1 MADTLDDLKR
11 NLQSLANS
19 ISSKLNERQGY
30 LDKADEIQKVYDRLA
45 RDKKTIKEYRNDIVY
60 FYKES
65 YNEFKGDNYKYTYK
79 PSIQDLRDSYDDVIS
94 NIDINLDALNNQILS
109 YKNKASGCLG
119 SLGYMQIHII
129 LLKHRFKIGLIKGDL
144 YGKD

>member
-30 LDKADEIQKVYDRLA
+30 LDKAEEIQKVYDSLA

-119 SLGYMQIHII
+119 SLGYMQIAYNSVKTQIQNWTN
-129 LLKHRFKIGLIKGDL
+129 
-144 YGKD
+144 

>member
-79 PSIQDLRDSYDDVIS
+79 PSIQDLRDSYDDAIS

-119 SLGYMQIHII
+119 SLGYMQIAYNSVKTQIQNWTN
-129 LLKHRFKIGLIKGDL
+129 
-144 YGKD
+144 

>member
-30 LDKADEIQKVYDRLA
+30 LDKADEIQKKVYDRLA

-60 FYKES
+60 FYKSLIMSLREI
-65 YNEFKGDNYKYTYK
+65 TI
-79 PSIQDLRDSYDDVIS
+79 SILISLRYRI
-94 NIDINLDALNNQILS
+94 
-109 YKNKASGCLG
+109 
-119 SLGYMQIHII
+119 
-129 LLKHRFKIGLIKGDL
+129 
-144 YGKD
+144 

>member
-45 RDKKTIKEYRNDIVY
+45 RDKKTI
-60 FYKES
+60 
-65 YNEFKGDNYKYTYK
+65 
-79 PSIQDLRDSYDDVIS
+79 
-94 NIDINLDALNNQILS
+94 
-109 YKNKASGCLG
+109 
-119 SLGYMQIHII
+119 
-129 LLKHRFKIGLIKGDL
+129 
-144 YGKD
+144 

>member
-11 NLQSLANS
+11 NLRSLANS

-60 FYKES
+60 FYRES

-119 SLGYMQIHII
+119 SLGYMQIAYNSVKTQIQNWTN
-129 LLKHRFKIGLIKGDL
+129 
-144 YGKD
+144 

>member
-119 SLGYMQIHII
+119 FLGYMQIAYNSVKTQIQNWTN
-129 LLKHRFKIGLIKGDL
+129 
-144 YGKD
+144 

>member
-94 NIDINLDALNNQILS
+94 NIDLYLDALNNQILS

-119 SLGYMQIHII
+119 SLGYMQIAYNSVKTQIQNWTN
-129 LLKHRFKIGLIKGDL
+129 
-144 YGKD
+144 

>member
-65 YNEFKGDNYKYTYK
+65 YTYK

-119 SLGYMQIHII
+119 SLGYMQIAYNSVKTQIQNWTN
-129 LLKHRFKIGLIKGDL
+129 
-144 YGKD
+144 

>member
-79 PSIQDLRDSYDDVIS
+79 PSIQDLRDSYDDVI
-94 NIDINLDALNNQILS
+94 QT
-109 YKNKASGCLG
+109 
-119 SLGYMQIHII
+119 
-129 LLKHRFKIGLIKGDL
+129 LI
-144 YGKD
+144 

>member
-94 NIDINLDALNNQILS
+94 NININLDALNNQILS

-119 SLGYMQIHII
+119 SLGYMQIAYNSVKTQIQNWTN
-129 LLKHRFKIGLIKGDL
+129 
-144 YGKD
+144 

>member
-79 PSIQDLRDSYDDVIS
+79 PSIQDSRDSYDDVIS

-119 SLGYMQIHII
+119 SLGYMQIAYNSVKTQIQNWTN
-129 LLKHRFKIGLIKGDL
+129 
-144 YGKD
+144 

>member
-65 YNEFKGDNYKYTYK
+65 YNEFKGD
-79 PSIQDLRDSYDDVIS
+79 QL
-94 NIDINLDALNNQILS
+94 
-109 YKNKASGCLG
+109 
-119 SLGYMQIHII
+119 
-129 LLKHRFKIGLIKGDL
+129 
-144 YGKD
+144 

>member
-11 NLQSLANS
+11 NLQILANS

-119 SLGYMQIHII
+119 SLGYMQIAYNSVKTQIQNWTN
-129 LLKHRFKIGLIKGDL
+129 
-144 YGKD
+144 

>member
-1 MADTLDDLKR
+1 M
-11 NLQSLANS
+11 ANS
-19 ISSKLNERQGY
+19 ISSKLNERQGD

-119 SLGYMQIHII
+119 SLGYMQIAYNSVKTQIQNWTN
-129 LLKHRFKIGLIKGDL
+129 
-144 YGKD
+144 

>member
-11 NLQSLANS
+11 NLRSLANS

-119 SLGYMQIHII
+119 SLGYMQIAYNSVKTQIQNWI
-129 LLKHRFKIGLIKGDL
+129 N
-144 YGKD
+144 

>member
-45 RDKKTIKEYRNDIVY
+45 RDKRQSKNIGMILFIFIR
-60 FYKES
+60 S
-65 YNEFKGDNYKYTYK
+65 PYNEFKGDNYKYTYK

-119 SLGYMQIHII
+119 SLGYMQIAYNSVKTQIQNWTN
-129 LLKHRFKIGLIKGDL
+129 
-144 YGKD
+144 

>member
-1 MADTLDDLKR
+1 MLLADTLDDLKR

-119 SLGYMQIHII
+119 SLGYMQIAYNSVKTQIQNWTN
-129 LLKHRFKIGLIKGDL
+129 
-144 YGKD
+144 

>member
-1 MADTLDDLKR
+1 MADTLDDLER

-45 RDKKTIKEYRNDIVY
+45 RDKKTIKEYQNDIVY

-119 SLGYMQIHII
+119 SLGYMQIAYNSVKTQIQNWTN
-129 LLKHRFKIGLIKGDL
+129 
-144 YGKD
+144 

>member
-119 SLGYMQIHII
+119 SLGYMQIAYNSVKTQIQNWTN
-129 LLKHRFKIGLIKGDL
+129 
-144 YGKD
+144 

>member
-19 ISSKLNERQGY
+19 ISSKLKERQGY

-119 SLGYMQIHII
+119 SLGYMQIAYNSVKTQIQNWTN
-129 LLKHRFKIGLIKGDL
+129 
-144 YGKD
+144 

>member
-79 PSIQDLRDSYDDVIS
+79 PSIQDLRDSYDDVGARI
-94 NIDINLDALNNQILS
+94 
-109 YKNKASGCLG
+109 
-119 SLGYMQIHII
+119 
-129 LLKHRFKIGLIKGDL
+129 
-144 YGKD
+144 

>member
-11 NLQSLANS
+11 NLRSLANS

-65 YNEFKGDNYKYTYK
+65 YDEFKGDNYKYTYK

-119 SLGYMQIHII
+119 SLGYMQIAYNSVKTQIQNWTN
-129 LLKHRFKIGLIKGDL
+129 
-144 YGKD
+144 

>member
-19 ISSKLNERQGY
+19 ISSKWNERQGY

-119 SLGYMQIHII
+119 SLGYMQIAYNSVKTQIQNWTN
-129 LLKHRFKIGLIKGDL
+129 
-144 YGKD
+144 

>member
-11 NLQSLANS
+11 NLQSLSNS

-119 SLGYMQIHII
+119 SLGYMQIAYNSVKTQIQNWTN
-129 LLKHRFKIGLIKGDL
+129 
-144 YGKD
+144 

>member
-79 PSIQDLRDSYDDVIS
+79 PSRQDLRDSYDDVIS

-119 SLGYMQIHII
+119 SLGYMQIAYNSVKTQIQNWTN
-129 LLKHRFKIGLIKGDL
+129 
-144 YGKD
+144 

>member
-30 LDKADEIQKVYDRLA
+30 LDKVDEIQKVYDRFA

-79 PSIQDLRDSYDDVIS
+79 PSIQDLMDSYDDVIS

-119 SLGYMQIHII
+119 SLGYMQIAYNSVKTQIQNWTN
-129 LLKHRFKIGLIKGDL
+129 
-144 YGKD
+144 

>member
-30 LDKADEIQKVYDRLA
+30 LNKADEIQKVYDRLA

-119 SLGYMQIHII
+119 SLGYMQIAYNSVKTQIQNWTN
-129 LLKHRFKIGLIKGDL
+129 
-144 YGKD
+144 

>member
-79 PSIQDLRDSYDDVIS
+79 PSIQDLRYSYDDVIS

-119 SLGYMQIHII
+119 SLGYMQIAYNSVKTQIQNWTN
-129 LLKHRFKIGLIKGDL
+129 
-144 YGKD
+144 

>member
-1 MADTLDDLKR
+1 M
-11 NLQSLANS
+11 ANS
-19 ISSKLNERQGY
+19 ISSKLNERQGE

-119 SLGYMQIHII
+119 SLGYMQIAYNSDKTQIQNWTNE
-129 LLKHRFKIGLIKGDL
+129 R
-144 YGKD
+144 

>member
-11 NLQSLANS
+11 NLRSLANS

-30 LDKADEIQKVYDRLA
+30 LDKADETQKVYDRLA

-119 SLGYMQIHII
+119 SLGYMQIAYNSVKTQIQNWTN
-129 LLKHRFKIGLIKGDL
+129 
-144 YGKD
+144 

>member
-65 YNEFKGDNYKYTYK
+65 YNEFKGDNYKYTYNG
-79 PSIQDLRDSYDDVIS
+79 PMS
-94 NIDINLDALNNQILS
+94 
-109 YKNKASGCLG
+109 
-119 SLGYMQIHII
+119 
-129 LLKHRFKIGLIKGDL
+129 RFSTS
-144 YGKD
+144 

>member
-65 YNEFKGDNYKYTYK
+65 YNEFKRDNYKYTYK

-94 NIDINLDALNNQILS
+94 NIDIN
-109 YKNKASGCLG
+109 YK
-119 SLGYMQIHII
+119 
-129 LLKHRFKIGLIKGDL
+129 
-144 YGKD
+144 

>member
-11 NLQSLANS
+11 NLRSLANS

-119 SLGYMQIHII
+119 SLGYMQIAYNSVKTQI
-129 LLKHRFKIGLIKGDL
+129 
-144 YGKD
+144 

>member
-19 ISSKLNERQGY
+19 ISGKLNERQGY

-119 SLGYMQIHII
+119 SLGYMQIAYNSVKTQIQNWTN
-129 LLKHRFKIGLIKGDL
+129 
-144 YGKD
+144 

>member
-11 NLQSLANS
+11 NLRSLANS

-109 YKNKASGCLG
+109 YKNKASGCVW
-119 SLGYMQIHII
+119 
-129 LLKHRFKIGLIKGDL
+129 DL
-144 YGKD
+144 WAICR

>member
-79 PSIQDLRDSYDDVIS
+79 PSIQDFRDSYDDVIS

-119 SLGYMQIHII
+119 SLGYMQIAYNSVKTQIQNWTN
-129 LLKHRFKIGLIKGDL
+129 
-144 YGKD
+144 

>member
-30 LDKADEIQKVYDRLA
+30 LDKADEILKVYDRLA

-119 SLGYMQIHII
+119 SLGYMQIAYNSVKTQIQNWTN
-129 LLKHRFKIGLIKGDL
+129 
-144 YGKD
+144 

>member
-65 YNEFKGDNYKYTYK
+65 YNEFKGDSYKYTYK

-119 SLGYMQIHII
+119 SLGYMQIAYNSVKTQIQNWTN
-129 LLKHRFKIGLIKGDL
+129 
-144 YGKD
+144 

>member
-11 NLQSLANS
+11 NLRSLANS

-79 PSIQDLRDSYDDVIS
+79 PLIQDLRDSYDDVIS

-119 SLGYMQIHII
+119 SLGYMQIAYNSVKTQIQNWTN
-129 LLKHRFKIGLIKGDL
+129 
-144 YGKD
+144 

>member
-94 NIDINLDALNNQILS
+94 NVDINLDALNNQILS

-119 SLGYMQIHII
+119 SLGYMQIAYNSVKTQIQNWTN
-129 LLKHRFKIGLIKGDL
+129 
-144 YGKD
+144 